1 MNGEFPDCWKYRLFW
16 ISTTANLK
24 NFQIEFFQ
32 ILNAYSTDG
41 IDFLDRAFNSPPDYL
56 EDLTGLS
63 EMRNTSDV
71 DVIELSDDD
80 F

>member
-1 MNGEFPDCWKYRLFW
+1 M
-16 ISTTANLK
+16 TANLK
-24 NFQIEFFQ
+24 NFRKISEKLYFFQ
-32 ILNAYSTDG
+32 ILNAYSSDG

>member
-1 MNGEFPDCWKYRLFW
+1 MRNSAEMTIFITEVFNNV
-16 ISTTANLK
+16 SV
-24 NFQIEFFQ
+24 Q

>member
-1 MNGEFPDCWKYRLFW
+1 M
-16 ISTTANLK
+16 TANLK
-24 NFQIEFFQ
+24 NFRKNYNFFFQ
-32 ILNAYSTDG
+32 ILNAYSSDG

>member
-1 MNGEFPDCWKYRLFW
+1 M
-16 ISTTANLK
+16 
-24 NFQIEFFQ
+24 NFQSVENTGYFRRPIWKKIRKNLFFFQ
-32 ILNAYSTDG
+32 ILNAYSSDG

>member
-1 MNGEFPDCWKYRLFW
+1 MRKWNQKQ
-16 ISTTANLK
+16 
-24 NFQIEFFQ
+24 NFEVMIFFQ